1 MEDNVAK
8 EERKV
13 ADWNHVIKAYLID
26 VYSPRRN
33 RMVPNLTDEHVY
45 PNKIKKMCV
54 KLMMQ
59 VFSEKLSNFID
70 LLSRSPGNFYP

>member
-8 EERKV
+8 EERKF

-26 VYSPRRN
+26 SPRRN

-45 PNKIKKMCV
+45 SVKIKKTCV

-59 VFSEKLSNFID
+59 VFGEKLSNFMD
-70 LLSRSPGNFYP
+70 LLSRSPGNVYS